1 MLKWEDV
8 YETLKTFNFFLF
20 LADRRWWKVAGHVFL
35 AYQFIFELI
44 WNVSVFDELVQ
55 VSYLFSLCQNLLLS
69 HQIFYHWLCSSSQNT
84 WPLGFLLLLVVF
96 LYLFFIYVIG
106 VSILGIFF
114 LCFWEKNGV
123 KVAPS
128 RLWSCLSFC
137 SHSAWEIWVSSGKG
151 RK

>member
-20 LADRRWWKVAGHVFL
+20 LADRRWWKVAGHVFPSL
-35 AYQFIFELI
+35 PIHLWVNLKCFCFWWVGSSVLSIQFVPESFT
-44 WNVSVFDELVQ
+44 
-55 VSYLFSLCQNLLLS
+55 FSPNLLPLAVQFLS
-69 HQIFYHWLCSSSQNT
+69 KHMASWFSFIVSGISLS
-84 WPLGFLLLLVVF
+84 F
-96 LYLFFIYVIG
+96 LYLCYWCVY
-106 VSILGIFF
+106 SWHFF